1 MVGPN
6 KILTVSYGTF
16 SCTLEGFDEPF
27 GTMKAIAE
35 YFRDLAADDR
45 YFGAEPPTPDTEMLH
60 RIAEREIQRR
70 VESHV
75 QDNGIVLRPEAHQTA
90 ATAPA
95 VMGFAAAS
103 TAMPTSV
110 ALSSLTADVSPT
122 PARMPS
128 TPPPAAPEP
137 DAVGEATQPTEI
149 TGISDKLERIRA
161 AVALAESQDKAP
173 PALDDAQPDNAQ
185 PDGAHAAAPAPTSG
199 EDEIRQFL
207 AQHQDEDDTP
217 DLDDV
222 PEADF
227 ADDMPA
233 ALHEQPADSGVSKV
247 TQDAARLLSSEFD
260 FDDDDIE
267 GFDDMRPAAAQ
278 PAPPQ
283 APEFGDDT
291 GMFDEDDFPEEARP
305 AAQQAEDAFEEF
317 LDEDEEEQEAG
328 VETDTFDDFDEDSD
342 DFEDDTVPAAQSENV
357 FSDTDAPQAARS
369 EIDNFAEYDDDD
381 FDTELQQALDQR
393 AEAEVERASIDQL
406 RAQIRN
412 VLGNTGLGRADEQGL
427 VQELAE
433 IEQEIV
439 LKHPNFM
446 KTRQNALAE
455 NTENTA
461 DRLMVKAQSQLNET
475 ESRRRREAFEHL
487 SLAVTATRAEEEA
500 TGPRRRDIAEAR
512 EIDRYREDIGMP
524 DPQELALSRMTG
536 KRAAAEDTQKTDS
549 VAGADADLAPQV
561 VPAND
566 PAPATVLEQSV
577 EPAVQSAPE
586 PAQGHDTPEQRPV
599 EDAAAPASDADKDT
613 TRLRPRR
620 PAAIG
625 NRRAERGTPQRAP
638 LVLVSEQ
645 RVDPEPAVQRVR
657 PRRVEISL
665 DAQTPSAPLKT
676 ATPDTIAAFKKF
688 ADDVDAWLLDEQIEA
703 AAAYIT
709 HIQGQSE
716 FSRTDL
722 IKYVLAYNDGKV
734 VSREDMLRGFG
745 TILREE
751 RLERAETGMFKLSPS
766 SEYDAPARKY
776 ATN

>member
-6 KILTVSYGTF
+6 RILTVSYGTF

-45 YFGAEPPTPDTEMLH
+45 YFGAEPPTPDADMLH

-75 QDNGIVLRPEAHQTA
+75 QDNGIVLRPEAQKPA

-95 VMGFAAAS
+95 TMGFAAAS

-110 ALSSLTADVSPT
+110 ALSSLTADLSPT
-122 PARMPS
+122 PAP
-128 TPPPAAPEP
+128 TPPPPAAPEP
-137 DAVGEATQPTEI
+137 ETAAEAPQTTDTTE
-149 TGISDKLERIRA
+149 ISDKLARIRA
-161 AVALAESQDKAP
+161 AVALAEGQYKAQ
-173 PALDDAQPDNAQ
+173 PALDAAEPDHAQP
-185 PDGAHAAAPAPTSG
+185 AAPAQTSG

-207 AQHQDEDDTP
+207 AQQQDEDDTP
-217 DLDDV
+217 EPDDA
-222 PEADF
+222 PEAGL

-233 ALHEQPADSGVSKV
+233 ALHEQSGDPVVSKD

-260 FDDDDIE
+260 FDDDDMDS
-267 GFDDMRPAAAQ
+267 FDDMRPAAGMRT
-278 PAPPQ
+278 PPQ
-283 APEFGDDT
+283 TAEVGDDA
-291 GMFDEDDFPEEARP
+291 GMFDEDDYPEETSP
-305 AAQQAEDAFEEF
+305 AAQQDEDAFEEF
-317 LDEDEEEQEAG
+317 LDEDADD
-328 VETDTFDDFDEDSD
+328 VETDTFDDFDD
-342 DFEDDTVPAAQSENV
+342 DDDLEDDTAPAAESENV
-357 FSDTDAPQAARS
+357 FSDPDAPQATRS
-369 EIDNFAEYDDDD
+369 ESDNFAEYDDDD

-406 RAQIRN
+406 RTQIRN
-412 VLGNTGLGRADEQGL
+412 VLGNTGLGRADEQSL

-524 DPQELALSRMTG
+524 DPHELALSRTTG
-536 KRAAAEDTQKTDS
+536 KRASAEDTQETDS
-549 VAGADADLAPQV
+549 VAGSEADIAPQS

-566 PAPATVLEQSV
+566 PAPAPAPV
-577 EPAVQSAPE
+577 EPAEPVVESAPE
-586 PAQGHDTPEQRPV
+586 VTQDPVAVQQQPVADT
-599 EDAAAPASDADKDT
+599 AAPASDVEKGAA
-613 TRLRPRR
+613 RPRPRR

-625 NRRAERGTPQRAP
+625 NRRSERGAAPRAP

-645 RVDPEPAVQRVR
+645 RVDPEPAAQRVR
-657 PRRVEISL
+657 PRRVEVSL
-665 DAQTPSAPLKT
+665 DAQAPSAPLKT

-709 HIQGQSE
+709 HIQGQAE

-722 IKYVLAYNDGKV
+722 IKYVLAYNDGKT

-766 SEYDAPARKY
+766 SEYDAPARQY

>member
-6 KILTVSYGTF
+6 RILTVSYGTF
-16 SCTLEGFDEPF
+16 SCTLEGFEEPF

-45 YFGAEPPTPDTEMLH
+45 YFGAEPPTPDADMLH
-60 RIAEREIQRR
+60 RIAERQIQRR

-75 QDNGIVLRPEAHQTA
+75 QDNGIVLRPEAQKAA
-90 ATAPA
+90 ATTPLE
-95 VMGFAAAS
+95 MGFAAAS

-110 ALSSLTADVSPT
+110 ALSSLTADLSPT
-122 PARMPS
+122 PARAPAS
-128 TPPPAAPEP
+128 PPPPPPAPEP
-137 DAVGEATQPTEI
+137 VSAGEITEI
-149 TGISDKLERIRA
+149 TEISNKLARIRA
-161 AVALAESQDKAP
+161 AVALAEGQDKAR
-173 PALDDAQPDNAQ
+173 PALGAAQPD
-185 PDGAHAAAPAPTSG
+185 HAPPAAPAQISG

-207 AQHQDEDDTP
+207 AQQQDEDDTP
-217 DLDDV
+217 DSDDAS
-222 PEADF
+222 EAGM
-227 ADDMPA
+227 ADDMPP
-233 ALHEQPADSGVSKV
+233 ALHEQSADPVVTKD
-247 TQDAARLLSSEFD
+247 TQDAARLLLSEFD
-260 FDDDDIE
+260 FDDDDMD
-267 GFDDMRPAAAQ
+267 GFDDMRPAADLRT
-278 PAPPQ
+278 PPQ
-283 APEFGDDT
+283 SAEFGDDT
-291 GMFDEDDFPEEARP
+291 GMFDEDDCPEETPP
-305 AAQQAEDAFEEF
+305 AAQQDEDAFEEF
-317 LDEDEEEQEAG
+317 LDEDADD
-328 VETDTFDDFDEDSD
+328 VETDTFDDFDDDD
-342 DFEDDTVPAAQSENV
+342 DFEDDTAPAAESANV
-357 FSDTDAPQAARS
+357 FSDHEAPQAARIES
-369 EIDNFAEYDDDD
+369 DEFAEYDDDD

-393 AEAEVERASIDQL
+393 AEAEVERASIEQL
-406 RAQIRN
+406 RTQIRN
-412 VLGNTGLGRADEQGL
+412 VLGNTGLARADEQGL

-446 KTRQNALAE
+446 KARQNALAE

-461 DRLMVKAQSQLNET
+461 DRLMAKAQSQLNET
-475 ESRRRREAFEHL
+475 GSRRRREAFEHL

-524 DPQELALSRMTG
+524 DPHELALSRTTG
-536 KRAAAEDTQKTDS
+536 KRASAEDTQETDS
-549 VAGADADLAPQV
+549 VAGAEADIAPQS

-566 PAPATVLEQSV
+566 PAPTPAPVDPV
-577 EPAVQSAPE
+577 EPVVESAPE
-586 PAQGHDTPEQRPV
+586 VAQDPDDVEQQPV
-599 EDAAAPASDADKDT
+599 TDAAAPASDADKGAA
-613 TRLRPRR
+613 RPRPRR

-625 NRRAERGTPQRAP
+625 TRRAERGAAPRAP

-645 RVDPEPAVQRVR
+645 RVDPEPAAQRVR
-657 PRRVEISL
+657 PRRVEVSL
-665 DAQTPSAPLKT
+665 DAQAPSAPLKT

-709 HIQGQSE
+709 HIQGQAE

-722 IKYVLAYNDGKV
+722 IKYVLAYNDGKT

-745 TILREE
+745 TVLREE

-766 SEYDAPARKY
+766 SEYDAPARQY